1 LIVAVVGVGVIGGSV
16 GLAARRRLGAT
27 VRGVDPRADEA
38 LAAGAIDEACDDLAS
53 ALDGA
58 DAAVVAVPLAALS
71 DTVAAVLD
79 AAPADCLVTDVGSTK
94 RAVVAANGDERFVG
108 GHPLAGSESAGVAH
122 AREDLFDGAVWYL
135 TPTSTTS
142 GVALERLHRLVTGL
156 GARPAAIDAET
167 HDRVMAA
174 VSHLPHVVA
183 NVLVAQAARALGG
196 EQLPPTGPSFRDATR
211 VAGAN
216 PALWPDIYLANQDA
230 LLAAVDDTLQRLTA
244 ARDAL
249 AGGDRDRL
257 AAWQAEAADDR
268 AALLEAGVTGGAASE
283 LRAVVPNRPGVIAEI
298 ALSLGREGINI
309 SDMALTPSP
318 DNTRGEIALWV
329 GEHDAPRARD
339 MLTGLGFAVSEP
351 STPDAGARDHRQG
364 THPA

>member
-27 VRGVDPRADEA
+27 VRGVDPNTREA
-38 LAAGAIDEACDDLAS
+38 LDAGAIDVACDDLS
-53 ALDGA
+53 DALEGA
-58 DAAVVAVPLAALS
+58 DAAVVAVPLAALPQ
-71 DTVAAVLD
+71 TVGAVLA
-79 AAPADCLVTDVGSTK
+79 AAPPGCIVTDVGSTK

-108 GHPLAGSESAGVAH
+108 GHPLAGSEASGVAH

-156 GARPAAIDAET
+156 GARPAVLDPDT

-196 EQLPPTGPSFRDATR
+196 ERLPPTGPSFRDATR

-230 LLAAVDDTLQRLTA
+230 LLAAIDDTLERLRV
-244 ARDAL
+244 ARAAL
-249 AGGDRDRL
+249 ADGDRDRL
-257 AAWQAEAADDR
+257 AAWQSDAAGDR
-268 AALLEAGVTGGAASE
+268 QALLEAGITGGAASE
-283 LRAVVPNRPGVIAEI
+283 LRAVVPNRPGVIADI
-298 ALSLGREGINI
+298 ALTLGREGINI

-329 GEHDAPRARD
+329 GERDAPRAQE
-339 MLTGLGFAVSEP
+339 LLAALGLQVS
-351 STPDAGARDHRQG
+351 A
-364 THPA
+364 